1 MNEHLNEEQLT
12 DYLHGALAPEDDA
25 TVHAHLAA
33 CAACTQAYEREARL
47 VDALRK
53 HAHGAERPFPEGVR
67 ATVRARIAAL
77 DRPSFWESLRAF
89 LRPVVLVPI
98 AAIAVA
104 AIFVLPRF
112 VQPQPAPRIA
122 AGYYLEGHAEMNG
135 TMPFAD
141 GSTAVPVSLES
152 SDAP

>member
-1 MNEHLNEEQLT
+1 MNEHLNEEHLT
-12 DYLHGALAPEDDA
+12 DYLHGALAPEEDA
-25 TVHAHLAA
+25 SIHAHLSA
-33 CAACTQAYEREARL
+33 CAACTQTYEREARL
-47 VDALRK
+47 LDALRA
-53 HAHGAERPFPEGVR
+53 HARGAERPFPEGIR
-67 ATVRARIAAL
+67 ATVRARVAGL
-77 DRPSFWESLRAF
+77 QRPSFWESVRAF

-104 AIFVLPRF
+104 VIFVLPRF
-112 VQPQPAPRIA
+112 VQPQTAPRIA
-122 AGYYLEGHAEMNG
+122 AGYYLEDHAELNG

>member
-1 MNEHLNEEQLT
+1 MNEHLNEEHLT
-12 DYLHGALAPEDDA
+12 DYLRGALAPEEDA
-25 TVHAHLAA
+25 LAHAHLAA
-33 CAACTQAYEREARL
+33 CADCTRAYEREARL
-47 VDALRK
+47 LDALRK
-53 HAHGAERPFPEGVR
+53 HARTTERPFPEGVR
-67 ATVRARIAAL
+67 ATVRARIATAGRTTL
-77 DRPSFWESLRAF
+77 WERLRAL
-89 LRPVVLVPI
+89 LRPAVLVPI

-112 VQPQPAPRIA
+112 VAPRSAPRIA
-122 AGYYLEGHAEMNG
+122 AGYYLEDHAELNG